1 MVAASPSRGLYRAA
15 CFLVGSILFLITLGG
30 QVTTRVAGMAVP
42 DWPGTFGHNM
52 FAYPWSSM
60 TSSMFIFL
68 EHSHR
73 LVASGVGFITL
84 LVSTWVFLTQ
94 SKGWARRLAVAAS
107 FLVVLQGILGGQRVI
122 QASWVLGLLH
132 GCLAQGYLLVAGS
145 LALVLSRFWENPGH
159 GDDLARS
166 RAKMVW
172 FMTVLVFTQTILGA
186 LMRHEGPG
194 FLSVPDFPKIYGQW
208 MPAFW
213 DSTVL
218 SKINHYRASQLQ
230 WPETTRVLILWQ
242 ILHRTLGILAA
253 VGILGGAIWSV
264 RSAMTP
270 SWWTRGMVGWVF
282 LAVSQVVLGIS
293 ILWTGRLP
301 EIATAHVLL
310 GASLTLMGWLL
321 GLASWRS
328 TQDLPLAKMNRNTLR
343 KNTKREVSQ

>member
-1 MVAASPSRGLYRAA
+1 MEASAPSRGLFRAA
-15 CFLVGSILFLITLGG
+15 CFLVGAILFLITLGG

-42 DWPGTFGHNM
+42 DWPGTFGHNL
-52 FAYPWSSM
+52 FVYPWSSM
-60 TSSMFIFL
+60 TSSVFIFL

-73 LVASGVGFITL
+73 LVASGVGLITL
-84 LVSTWVFLTQ
+84 FVTAWVFFTQ
-94 SKGWARRLAVAAS
+94 PQGWARRLALAAS
-107 FLVVLQGILGGQRVI
+107 VLVVLQGILGGQRVL
-122 QASWVLGLLH
+122 QASSVLGLLH

-145 LALVLSRFWENPGH
+145 LALVLSRFWQNPGH

-172 FMTVLVFTQTILGA
+172 FMTAVVFTQTILGA
-186 LMRHEGPG
+186 FMRHEGPG
-194 FLSVPDFPKIYGQW
+194 FLSVPDFPKIYGEW

-213 DSTVL
+213 DSSVL
-218 SKINHYRASQLQ
+218 GKINQVRATQLH
-230 WPETTRVLILWQ
+230 WPETTGALILCQ

-253 VGILGGAIWSV
+253 VGILWGAIWSV

-270 SWWTRGMVGWVF
+270 SWWSRGMVAWVF
-282 LAVSQVVLGIS
+282 LAVSQMLLGIS

-310 GASLTLMGWLL
+310 GASLTLTGWLL

-328 TQDLPLAKMNRNTLR
+328 TQDLPLTRASRSRIKAVRH
-343 KNTKREVSQ
+343 VSQ

>member
-94 SKGWARRLAVAAS
+94 SKGWARRLALAAS

-301 EIATAHVLL
+301 EMATAHVLL

-328 TQDLPLAKMNRNTLR
+328 TQDLPLAKMNRNTIR
-343 KNTKREVSQ
+343 MNTKREVSQ